1 MKPLTENLDDLRAG
15 GVIIYDEGLLD
26 DEDVGDLEQQADA
39 NDWHLY
45 PLDLRGL
52 AKEHGREVMRNTAG
66 VGATAALIDMDLDHI
81 EDLMSDAMGGDI
93 LEQNLT
99 VLRDAY
105 EQVSEMEH
113 THDLSVPTGS
123 HDEPQVLMSGS
134 HAIAYGAI
142 DAGCRFISGYPMTPW
157 TDAFTIM
164 TQLLPDMGGVSEQVE
179 DEIAAAAMAVGAS
192 HAGAKA
198 MSGSSGGGFA
208 LMSEPWASRR

>member
-1 MKPLTENLDDLRAG
+1 
-15 GVIIYDEGLLD
+15 
-26 DEDVGDLEQQADA
+26 
-39 NDWHLY
+39 
-45 PLDLRGL
+45 
-52 AKEHGREVMRNTAG
+52 
-66 VGATAALIDMDLDHI
+66 MDLDHI

-164 TQLLPDMGGVSEQVE
+164 TQLLPDMGGSP
-179 DEIAAAAMAVGAS
+179 S
-192 HAGAKA
+192 RSKTR
-198 MSGSSGGGFA
+198 
-208 LMSEPWASRR
+208 SRRRRWRWVQATPARRRCPAPPAAGSR